1 MATPLR
7 LVELQCP
14 RCGGG
19 HWELDNDYRGAD
31 LFGGRELSYP
41 ERTYTCPVCGTS
53 GTNYSVLQK
62 GPSEFFLQPAPLYPM
77 SVADFE
83 HWVSILRAN
92 FPNNHLLGELGKTF
106 FPYTPAD
113 RAAWE
118 RENPVAEMRDQD
130 GDHQANPDLTNATEW
145 FEVMRPGDSLS
156 FLRRDRGNLQVDEGT
171 AGTFSVR
178 CTDARGKVA
187 VEKAGL
193 DSRTVLAAI
202 RLYLTGDVAECVRK
216 IDQPGPEAL

>member
-1 MATPLR
+1 MR
-7 LVELQCP
+7 LVELRCP
-14 RCGGG
+14 SCGGG

-31 LFGGRELSYP
+31 LFGGRELSYL
-41 ERTYTCPVCGTS
+41 ERTYTCPVCGAT

-62 GPSEFFLQPAPLYPM
+62 APSEFLLQPDRLYPM

-92 FPNNHLLGELGKTF
+92 FPNIHFLGELGKSF
-106 FPYTPAD
+106 FPCTPEKAAAD

-130 GDHQANPDLTNATEW
+130 GDRRVDPDPFHATDW

-156 FLRRDRGNLQVDEGT
+156 FLRRDGGELQVDEGSD
-171 AGTFSVR
+171 GTFSVR
-178 CTDARGKVA
+178 CTDARGQV
-187 VEKAGL
+187 VGERAGL
-193 DSRTVLAAI
+193 ENQTVLVAI
-202 RLYLTGDVAECVRK
+202 RLYLGGNVTECVRE
-216 IDQPGPEAL
+216 IDRSGPKAS

>member
-41 ERTYTCPVCGTS
+41 ERTYTCPVCGTT

-62 GPSEFFLQPAPLYPM
+62 APSEFFLQPHPLYPM

-92 FPNNHLLGELGKTF
+92 FPNNHFLGELGKTF

-130 GDHQANPDLTNATEW
+130 GDHRADPDLFHATDW

-156 FLRRDRGNLQVDEGT
+156 FLRRDRGKLQVDEG
-171 AGTFSVR
+171 AVGTFSV
-178 CTDARGKVA
+178 CCADALGQVV
-187 VEKAGL
+187 VERAGL
-193 DSRTVLAAI
+193 HNRTVLVAI
-202 RLYLTGDVAECVRK
+202 RLYLAGDIAECVRE
-216 IDQPGPEAL
+216 IELSGPKAL